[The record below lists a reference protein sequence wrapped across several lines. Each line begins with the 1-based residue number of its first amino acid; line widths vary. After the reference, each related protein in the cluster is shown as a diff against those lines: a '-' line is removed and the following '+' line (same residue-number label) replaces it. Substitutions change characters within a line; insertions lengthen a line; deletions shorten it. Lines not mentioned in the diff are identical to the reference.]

1 MRDMGG
7 GRVER
12 EQITMRRG
20 KEREARG
27 EEVRSTG
34 NGKERDGGERH
45 TTVLVG
51 LGGLDLSG
59 GSGGHDGAG

>member
-1 MRDMGG
+1 MRDMGEK
-7 GRVER
+7 RVER
-12 EQITMRRG
+12 EQIKRRWG
-20 KEREARG
+20 KKREARG

-34 NGKERDGGERH
+34 NGRERDGRERH